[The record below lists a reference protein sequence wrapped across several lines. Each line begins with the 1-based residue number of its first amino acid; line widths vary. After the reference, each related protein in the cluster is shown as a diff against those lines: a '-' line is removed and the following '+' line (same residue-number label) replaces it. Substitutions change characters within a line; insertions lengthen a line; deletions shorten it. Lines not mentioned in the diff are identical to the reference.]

1 MKITVECECG
11 KVVVLPVQPKKYM
24 QRYLH
29 CILSKKL
36 GSSLLFHK
44 LPSEADL

>member
-11 KVVVLPVQPKKYM
+11 NVVVLPVQPKKYM

-29 CILSKKL
+29 CILSKKIRKQL
-36 GSSLLFHK
+36 IVS
-44 LPSEADL
+44 